1 MRLGACADAT
11 TTAACPIC
19 RSPCVDVHV
28 SSDAYLTHFCTH
40 PAPSHPTL
48 PPCPPGSASTRAARP
63 PASASSLPPLWATAR
78 GGVSAGGRAPATL
91 GAVESSARVFP
102 VAAAGLQELSR
113 LVCRSSAGWSASQ
126 GRALTWRRMY
136 GAKARPHPKP
146 TLLPPGSS
154 FVPLRAGADQLSAE
168 GLVDRLIYGWTGTA
182 PGFLKCDGSRGLRGA
197 CWHRG
202 SRARSL
208 PPAACLPTLLLAPLL
223 PTPSLLPG
231 WCGRT
236 RCRLGTFRSASVRH
250 IPTYRFI

>member
-113 LVCRSSAGWSASQ
+113 LVCRSSAGWSA
-126 GRALTWRRMY
+126 
-136 GAKARPHPKP
+136 GAQQAGLQELSR
-146 TLLPPGSS
+146 L
-154 FVPLRAGADQLSAE
+154 VCIAGAGFDVAQDVRSEGETASQANSSAAW
-168 GLVDRLIYGWTGTA
+168 LLFRA
-182 PGFLKCDGSRGLRGA
+182 SACRSRPTVGRGA
-197 CWHRG
+197 GRPFDLWLDRHCPR
-202 SRARSL
+202 L
-208 PPAACLPTLLLAPLL
+208 PQ
-223 PTPSLLPG
+223 
-231 WCGRT
+231 
-236 RCRLGTFRSASVRH
+236 VR
-250 IPTYRFI
+250 R